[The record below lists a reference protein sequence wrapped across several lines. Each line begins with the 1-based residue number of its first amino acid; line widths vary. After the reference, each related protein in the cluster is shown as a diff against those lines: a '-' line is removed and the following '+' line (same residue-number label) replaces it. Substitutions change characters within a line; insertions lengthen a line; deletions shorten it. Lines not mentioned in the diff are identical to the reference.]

1 MDVWML
7 LCILFVASALFEYAI
22 LLAIRFG
29 KQNKIGDK
37 FLGTK
42 DEATAIQKCRR
53 LDLYALRV
61 FVGLFAIKVCAYIAY
76 ILYARSN
83 QE

>member
-22 LLAIRFG
+22 LLALRFG
-29 KQNKIGDK
+29 KQNKISAKTMGSE
-37 FLGTK
+37 
-42 DEATAIQKCRR
+42 DEATAIEKCRR

-61 FVGLFAIKVCAYIAY
+61 FLVLYAVKVCAYTAY
-76 ILYARSN
+76 IVLAR
-83 QE
+83 